1 MCQGS
6 APLDPAN
13 HYISDSKTQAPTLAR
28 PEQFPIYLPLWKN
41 SKADSTREPT
51 ARRRAQVRPRLRPPR
66 GPPPRPGHGFCLPSS
81 PHRRPRRPCSP
92 VPGGAPGWE
101 LRAEEASRERRAH
114 GPWAG
119 PVTTQQLPRPRHPRP
134 SSRMGASRP
143 RSRPTVAERGPPPS
157 QNSGASASGPDPTR
171 ALPAALRAA
180 PTLAR
185 QGWNLS
191 LPVAA
196 EAPSDLYSPCDIPPC
211 VFGQLGPTA

>member
-1 MCQGS
+1 M
-6 APLDPAN
+6 
-13 HYISDSKTQAPTLAR
+13 
-28 PEQFPIYLPLWKN
+28 
-41 SKADSTREPT
+41 
-51 ARRRAQVRPRLRPPR
+51 
-66 GPPPRPGHGFCLPSS
+66 
-81 PHRRPRRPCSP
+81 
-92 VPGGAPGWE
+92 
-101 LRAEEASRERRAH
+101 
-114 GPWAG
+114 
-119 PVTTQQLPRPRHPRP
+119 
-134 SSRMGASRP
+134 
-143 RSRPTVAERGPPPS
+143 AERGPPPS

>member
-51 ARRRAQVRPRLRPPR
+51 ARRRAQVRPRLQPPR
-66 GPPPRPGHGFCLPSS
+66 GCPPRPGHGFCLPSS

-143 RSRPTVAERGPPPS
+143 RSRPWPRGAHPLPKTPALPLPGLTPPVPSPPPS
-157 QNSGASASGPDPTR
+157 AQHPRRPGE
-171 ALPAALRAA
+171 AACFQ
-180 PTLAR
+180 AR
-185 QGWNLS
+185 VES
-191 LPVAA
+191 V
-196 EAPSDLYSPCDIPPC
+196 PPGGGGGS
-211 VFGQLGPTA
+211 FRPLLTM